1 MRTFTKIVSTALLCS
16 IACLASATQP
26 TTPVAAPMPTP
37 AEFDASLN
45 KAVDASNDIVAEAV
59 TSSQILLSAQQ
70 IRLAL
75 IWSRND
81 GRLPS
86 TIADLVKGKYLSGAP
101 APYEPATRVD
111 GSLLELKTSK
121 KLLCS
126 AMERK
131 AKRSGAK
138 FYASPRPGMFGCYA
152 RPAGYVVYYRL

>member
-1 MRTFTKIVSTALLCS
+1 MRIVTKTVSTALLYA
-16 IACLASATQP
+16 IACIASATPP
-26 TTPVAAPMPTP
+26 TTPTAAPMPTP

-45 KAVDASNDIVAEAV
+45 KAVEASNDIVAETV
-59 TSSQILLSAQQ
+59 TSSQILVSAQQ

-75 IWSRND
+75 IWARNE
-81 GRLPS
+81 GRFPA

-101 APYEPATRVD
+101 APYESATRVD
-111 GSLLELKTSK
+111 GSFLELKTSK
-121 KLLCS
+121 KLLCR

-138 FYASPRPGMFGCYA
+138 FYTSPRPGMFGCYE